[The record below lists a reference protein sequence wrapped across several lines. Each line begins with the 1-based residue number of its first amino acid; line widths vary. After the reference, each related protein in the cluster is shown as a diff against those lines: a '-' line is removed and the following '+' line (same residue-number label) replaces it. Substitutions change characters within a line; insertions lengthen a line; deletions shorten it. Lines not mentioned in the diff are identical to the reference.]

1 MRGLVIELTASV
13 IGSPVASSAW
23 TICAAGTSGSFER
36 RSAMAPATCGAAAEV
51 PSAVAQPLPGTDEV
65 METPGASRAT
75 IGPSSVNGASAS
87 GVVVVEAPTATALLM
102 QAGAP
107 TPMWLEIVGSRHD
120 GEDAQRRQG
129 VDRGLA
135 QVEVAARQIEP
146 G

>member
-1 MRGLVIELTASV
+1 MRGLVIEFTASV

-36 RSAMAPATCGAAAEV
+36 RSAMAPATYGAAAEV

-65 METPGASRAT
+65 TETPGASRAT

-107 TPMWLEIVGSRHD
+107 TPMWLGFLPAATTVGIPS
-120 GEDAQRRQG
+120 
-129 VDRGLA
+129 
-135 QVEVAARQIEP
+135 AARASIAGLRRSESQLER
-146 G
+146 